1 MQTASLGTIV
11 KRNADGTR
19 LVMAEVV
26 VPQTG
31 HASVFRALQ
40 DMNVKSASR
49 ALAVSVK
56 TNAIGKRL
64 AESMV
69 AALP

>member
-1 MQTASLGTIV
+1 
-11 KRNADGTR
+11 
-19 LVMAEVV
+19 MAEVV

-49 ALAVSVK
+49 ALAVSVM
-56 TNAIGKRL
+56 TSATGKRL

>member
-1 MQTASLGTIV
+1 M

-26 VPQTG
+26 VPQTE
-31 HASVFRALQ
+31 HATVFQALQ
-40 DMNVKSASR
+40 DMNVTSASR
-49 ALAVSVK
+49 ALAFPVTTSA
-56 TNAIGKRL
+56 TGKRL